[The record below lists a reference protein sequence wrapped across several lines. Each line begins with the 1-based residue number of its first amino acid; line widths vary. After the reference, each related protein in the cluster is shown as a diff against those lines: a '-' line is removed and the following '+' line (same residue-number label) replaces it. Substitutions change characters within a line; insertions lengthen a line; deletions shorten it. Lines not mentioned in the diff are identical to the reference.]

1 MPQFSVN
8 ASRMDPYK
16 NFKFRV
22 KWDGRYVAGIS
33 QVSALRRTTQVVQH
47 RDGDDPSTVR
57 KSQGR
62 TTFEPIT
69 LSRGVTHDTDFE
81 NWANQ
86 VWHLGYGP
94 GNEASLR
101 NSRKDV
107 VIELC
112 NEAGQLVLAYVVRRA
127 WVSDYQALPALDA
140 NANEVAIESITLQ
153 HEGWERDPDVSEP
166 VEP

>member
-8 ASRMDPYK
+8 PSRMDPYK

-62 TTFEPIT
+62 TIFEPIT

-112 NEAGQLVLAYVVRRA
+112 NEAGQLVLAYIVRRA

-153 HEGWERDPDVSEP
+153 HEGWERDTSVSEP